1 MCESAC
7 STLEQMRLMFEIVCK
22 VRSERLMRVA
32 RKIRSVALLSG
43 LVAAGWALSAHA
55 LPFNDDMVNVQ
66 KRTGVM
72 MRPKAPGTVAIGMSG
87 YHVAS
92 REEAEALTNPLK
104 GDARSTANGKR
115 LFAVNC
121 LPCHGDISKKPYVPG
136 AVGAKALQTPPD
148 LTSDMYK
155 TRTEGSIYATIHFG
169 IRLMPGHGW
178 KLSPTEHWDLVNY
191 VRSQQ
196 GLN

>member
-1 MCESAC
+1 MS
-7 STLEQMRLMFEIVCK
+7 M
-22 VRSERLMRVA
+22 A
-32 RKIRSVALLSG
+32 RKIQGVALAVVVTCASTLTSHK
-43 LVAAGWALSAHA
+43 AGA

-72 MRPKAPGTVAIGMSG
+72 MRPKAPGTVAVGMSQ

-92 REEAEALTNPLK
+92 REAAEALTNPIK
-104 GDARSTANGKR
+104 GDAVSTANGKR

-121 LPCHGDISKKPYVPG
+121 LPCHGDISKKPYEPG
-136 AVGAKALQTPPD
+136 LVGKKALQTPPD

-155 TRTEGSIYATIHFG
+155 TRTDGSIYATIHFG

-196 GLN
+196 GVN

>member
-1 MCESAC
+1 MKVAHRIQSIAVAMVVAGVVTCWQYS
-7 STLEQMRLMFEIVCK
+7 STMNEAV
-22 VRSERLMRVA
+22 
-32 RKIRSVALLSG
+32 
-43 LVAAGWALSAHA
+43 A

-72 MRPKAPGTVAIGMSG
+72 MRPKVPGTVAVGMSQ

-92 REEAEALTNPLK
+92 REAAEALSNPLK
-104 GDARSTANGKR
+104 GDPMSIASGKR

-121 LPCHGDISKKPYVPG
+121 LPCHGDISKKPYEPG
-136 AVGAKALQTPPD
+136 AVGKKSLQTPPD

-155 TRTEGSIYATIHFG
+155 TRTDGSIYATIHFG

-196 GLN
+196 GVN

>member
-1 MCESAC
+1 
-7 STLEQMRLMFEIVCK
+7 MRFTRMTRGCLVLAGLIGFCG
-22 VRSERLMRVA
+22 
-32 RKIRSVALLSG
+32 ALVG
-43 LVAAGWALSAHA
+43 GAHA

-87 YHVAS
+87 YHVGT

-104 GDARSTANGKR
+104 GNARSTTNGKR

-121 LPCHGDISKKPYVPG
+121 LPCHGDISKKPYAPG
-136 AVGAKALQTPPD
+136 AVGAKSLQTPPD

-155 TRTEGSIYATIHFG
+155 TRTDGSIYATIHFG

-178 KLSPTEHWDLVNY
+178 KLSPTEHWDIVNY

-196 GLN
+196 GVN